1 MNKLTNEGLFQHNNN
16 VFENG
21 CTVKGTVTKQIDL
34 MNLFLY
40 FAYDPGNVEKQKFL
54 GKSKPH

>member
-1 MNKLTNEGLFQHNNN
+1 MTLSVQQQGFLRMDVLYKVLLLSRLTY
-16 VFENG
+16 
-21 CTVKGTVTKQIDL
+21 I

-54 GKSKPH
+54 DKSKPY

>member
-1 MNKLTNEGLFQHNNN
+1 MNDSFSTTTMF
-16 VFENG
+16 FENG
-21 CTVKGTVTKQIDL
+21 CTVKGTVTKQIGL

-54 GKSKPH
+54 DKSKPY

>member
-1 MNKLTNEGLFQHNNN
+1 MNDSFSTTTMFL
-16 VFENG
+16 ENG

-40 FAYDPGNVEKQKFL
+40 FAYDSGNVEKQKFL
-54 GKSKPH
+54 DKSKPH